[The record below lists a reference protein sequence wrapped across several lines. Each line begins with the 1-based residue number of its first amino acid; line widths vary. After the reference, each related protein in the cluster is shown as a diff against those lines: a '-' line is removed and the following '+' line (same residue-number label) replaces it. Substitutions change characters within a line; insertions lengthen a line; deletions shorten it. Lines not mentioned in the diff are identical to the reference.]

1 MARLLIGLMLAA
13 ASMSAHAA
21 DPLDGKWQ
29 LNVANSMYDPGP
41 APKSVVRNQTLKDD
55 TYTLVSEITE
65 ADGSTRTLTFSAKLD
80 GKDYPV
86 TGSVNADT
94 IALKRL
100 DERTIEFTQKK
111 GGKEV
116 VTGKHTVS
124 EDGTELEIS
133 AKGTSPK
140 GEEFAN
146 LMVFDK
152 AKS

>member
-1 MARLLIGLMLAA
+1 MARLLIGLLLAA
-13 ASMSAHAA
+13 ASMGAHAA

-29 LNVANSMYDPGP
+29 LNLANSMFDPGP
-41 APKSVVRNQTLKDD
+41 APKSVVRTQTLKDD

-65 ADGSTRTLTFSAKLD
+65 ADGTTRTLTFSAKLD
-80 GKDYPV
+80 GNDYPV

-94 IALKRL
+94 IALKRV
-100 DERTIEFTQKK
+100 DERTIAFTQKK

-116 VTGKHTVS
+116 VTGRHTVA

-133 AKGTSPK
+133 AKGKNTK
-140 GEEFAN
+140 GEEFSN

-152 AKS
+152 ARS